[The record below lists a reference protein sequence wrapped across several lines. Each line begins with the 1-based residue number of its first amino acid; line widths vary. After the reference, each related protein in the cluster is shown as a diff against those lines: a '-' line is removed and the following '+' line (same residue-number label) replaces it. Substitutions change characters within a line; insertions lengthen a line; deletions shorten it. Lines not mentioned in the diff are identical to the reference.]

1 MIRQRDQTRLK
12 GPAGNLREAVAFD
25 ENVGTTGSLGGTTFA
40 WEERHA
46 CRAQWIY
53 QSGNEAVQA
62 ARLAGRHVFKIK
74 VRSCEAT
81 RAITTAYRMR
91 DTRRGLPN
99 GVGSDTLPGNRWDV
113 KEVDAITDRQWVY
126 LTVEGEVVS

>member
-1 MIRQRDQTRLK
+1 M
-12 GPAGNLREAVAFD
+12 REAVAFD

-40 WEERHA
+40 WVERHA

-74 VRSCEAT
+74 VRSCAST

-99 GVGSDTLPGNRWDV
+99 GVDSDTLPGNRWDV